1 MPTWLANGL
10 DAAED
15 LITWCINVII
25 DNEYLQIC
33 LSLGLIPIGFYI
45 FGKARESVGG
55 GD

>member
-1 MPTWLANGL
+1 MPQWLANGL

-15 LITWCINVII
+15 LIEWCINLII

-33 LSLGLIPIGFYI
+33 LALGLIPIGFWI

-55 GD
+55 E

>member
-10 DAAED
+10 DTATD
-15 LITWCINVII
+15 LIDWCINLLV

-33 LSLGLIPIGFYI
+33 LTLGLIPIGFWI
-45 FGKARESVGG
+45 FGKARESVT